1 MDNNRRRE
9 RISVDI
15 SVTLVTVL
23 ESTEASICDLSREG
37 AQIIG
42 AAFPAGTKFQIE
54 YLDQTLYA
62 QCRWSEVDRMGVRF
76 QFDLVDGPL
85 YDLLALALHGSDDHR
100 PAFAAPTPPPAA
112 HRPFQTTPFF
122 RQPPAAFGR
131 RSLTR

>member
-9 RISVDI
+9 RIVVDI
-15 SVTLVTVL
+15 PVTLVTVL

-37 AQIIG
+37 AQIVG

-54 YLDQTLYA
+54 HLDQTLYA

-85 YDLLALALHGSDDHR
+85 HDLLALALHDNDDGR
-100 PAFAAPTPPPAA
+100 PAFAAPTPFVT

-122 RQPPAAFGR
+122 RQAPAAFGR
-131 RSLTR
+131 RTL